1 MIDEGIVNRAD
12 IKNIGHSM
20 FMDLQGNFSLS
31 PAECGVLVNK
41 IFEYR
46 EEYFGIERNEGQ
58 IVWNAVSI
66 DEPPGKPLQECKTVP
81 IILTIHFRGDIELL
95 QTLGSANLR
104 KTLVS
109 RLTWESYEQGGLLTQ
124 EDLAVMLHVSPST
137 IKRIIKYYKDLG
149 ICLPTRGNI
158 KDIGP
163 GVSHKT
169 KAIEMYLSGQSFS
182 YIMNVL
188 HHSETSIKRYLDDFI
203 TVALLSDDGFNA
215 VKIRIITKKS
225 DRIIREYLEL
235 YEKFDNDKEYKDCL
249 NDIRER
255 FGGKFK
261 DIKFKKKEVIA

>member
-1 MIDEGIVNRAD
+1 MIDESVSNRTD

-31 PAECGVLVNK
+31 PAECDVLVNK

-46 EEYFGIERNEGQ
+46 EEYFGIERDEGQ
-58 IVWNAVSI
+58 IIWHAVSI
-66 DEPPGKPLQECKTVP
+66 SEPPGKPLQECKTVP
-81 IILTIHFRGDIELL
+81 VILTIHSRDDIELL
-95 QTLGSANLR
+95 HTRGTVDLR

-109 RLTWESYEQGGLLTQ
+109 RLTWGAYEQGGPLTQ
-124 EDLAVMLHVSPST
+124 EDLAMILHVHPST
-137 IKRIIKYYKDLG
+137 IKRIIKYYNDLG
-149 ICLPTRGNI
+149 IYLPTRGNI

-169 KAIEMYLSGQSFS
+169 RAIEMCLEGKSFS
-182 YIMNVL
+182 YIMKVL
-188 HHSETSIKRYLDDFI
+188 HHSETSIKRYLEDFI
-203 TVALLSDDGFNA
+203 TIVLLSDDGFNA

-235 YEKFDNDKEYKDCL
+235 YEKFSKEDKYKDCL